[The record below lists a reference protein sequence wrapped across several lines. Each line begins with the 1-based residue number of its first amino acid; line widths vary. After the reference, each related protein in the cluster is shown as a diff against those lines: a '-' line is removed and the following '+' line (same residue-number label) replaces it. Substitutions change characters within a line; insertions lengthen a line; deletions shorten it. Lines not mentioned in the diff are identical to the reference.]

1 MLAFPENKAE
11 NAVQG
16 FETLQA
22 SLNRAVGLNR
32 PGQGW
37 PHVVVALPSLSLGEA
52 VLAHY
57 GPRLPALEHRYLA
70 AFFLLHRI
78 PSCEVI
84 YITTLAPSEEVMG
97 YCAALLPGS
106 SGAQARARFHCI
118 ALGDPSIRSV
128 AEKLLDR
135 PDLVAAIR
143 ERIGGRPAFL
153 EPWNVTA
160 AEARLALELG
170 VPINGSRPE
179 LWPLGFKGAGRRLM
193 RGCGVPLAAGREGLV
208 EVEDTLDAILA
219 MQAEDPGLRAV
230 IVKHDDS
237 AAGDGNRVI
246 DLSDQPGEET
256 VRERLEGLGPD
267 YWEVMLRGG
276 VVEEMVQGERFASPS
291 VQVDILPDGGV
302 EVLATHEQELG
313 GEDGQ
318 VYVGCRFP
326 ADPAYAP
333 ELAEH
338 GRRMGEA
345 LAREGAVG
353 RFALDFA
360 AVEREGA
367 WTVVG
372 LEINLRKGGTTHPY
386 ACLRNL
392 VPGRYDAEAG
402 VWRADMGGTRSYVAT
417 DNMVDPDW
425 VSLAPFDVIGRV
437 REAGLQFDPE
447 RGTGVVLLMLSGLA
461 IDGRFAVVAIGRDER
476 EAQDLKD
483 AVPGAVGKGS
493 ASTAP

>member
-1 MLAFPENKAE
+1 MEGAL
-11 NAVQG
+11 QG

-22 SLNRAVGLNR
+22 SLNRAVALNR
-32 PGQGW
+32 PGESW
-37 PHVVVALPSLSLGEA
+37 PHVMVVLPSLSLGEA

-78 PSCEVI
+78 PTCEVI
-84 YITTLAPSEEVMG
+84 YVTTLAPSEEVMD
-97 YCAALLPGS
+97 YCASLLPGAA
-106 SGAQARARFHCI
+106 GADARARFHGI
-118 ALGDPSIRSV
+118 ALGDMSLRGV

-135 PDLVAAIR
+135 PDLVTAIR

-170 VPINGSRPE
+170 VPVNGSRPE
-179 LWPLGFKGAGRRLM
+179 LWPLGFKGAGRKLM
-193 RGCGVPLAAGREGLV
+193 RGCGVPLPAGREDIV
-208 EVEDTLDAILA
+208 EVEDALDAILA
-219 MQAEDPGLRAV
+219 MREEDPALRGV
-230 IVKHDDS
+230 IIKHDDS
-237 AAGDGNRVI
+237 AAGDGNRVV
-246 DLSDQPGEET
+246 DLSDQPDEET
-256 VRERLEGLGPD
+256 LRERLEGFGSG
-267 YWEVMLRGG
+267 YWEVMSKGG
-276 VVEEMVQGERFASPS
+276 IVEEMVQGERFASPS
-291 VQVDILPDGGV
+291 VQVDLLPDGTV
-302 EVLATHEQELG
+302 EVLATHEQDLG

-326 ADPAYAP
+326 AEPAYAP

-338 GRRMGEA
+338 GRRVGEA
-345 LAREGAVG
+345 LARKGAVG

-360 AVEREGA
+360 AVENGGA
-367 WTVVG
+367 WQVVG

-402 VWRADMGGTRSYVAT
+402 VWRADAGGTRAYVAT
-417 DNMVDPDW
+417 DNMVDPAW
-425 VSLAPFDVIGRV
+425 TGLAPTEVIARI
-437 REAGLQFDPE
+437 RQAGLQFDPT

-461 IDGRFAVVAIGRDER
+461 IDGRFAVVAIGRDQG
-476 EAQDLKD
+476 EAQNLMS
-483 AVPGAVGKGS
+483 AVPRAVES
-493 ASTAP
+493 EDCRP

>member
-1 MLAFPENKAE
+1 M
-11 NAVQG
+11 QG

-22 SLNRAVGLNR
+22 SLNRAIGLNR
-32 PGQGW
+32 PGQSW
-37 PHVVVALPSLSLGEA
+37 PHVMVVLPSLSLGEA

-84 YITTLAPSEEVMG
+84 YVTTLAPSEEVMA

-106 SGAQARARFHCI
+106 AGADARTRFHCV
-118 ALGDPSIRSV
+118 ALGDMSLRSV

-135 PDLVAAIR
+135 PDLIHAIR

-179 LWPLGFKGAGRRLM
+179 LWSLGFKGAGRRLM
-193 RGCGVPLAAGREGLV
+193 RSCGVPLPAGREDIV
-208 EVEDTLDAILA
+208 EVEDSLDAILA
-219 MQAEDPGLRAV
+219 MRAEDPGLRGV

-237 AAGDGNRVI
+237 AAGDGNRVV
-246 DLSDQPGEET
+246 DLSDQPSED
-256 VRERLEGLGPD
+256 VLRERLEGFGPD
-267 YWEVMLRGG
+267 YWEVMLKGG
-276 VVEEMVQGERFASPS
+276 IVEELVQGELFTSPS

-326 ADPAYAP
+326 ADLAYAP

-338 GRRMGEA
+338 GHRVGQA
-345 LAREGAVG
+345 LAQEGAVG

-360 AVEREGA
+360 AVKNGGA
-367 WTVVG
+367 WQVVG
-372 LEINLRKGGTTHPY
+372 LEVNLRKGGTTHPY

-402 VWRADMGGTRSYVAT
+402 VWRADAGGTRAYVAT
-417 DNMVDPDW
+417 DNMVDPAW
-425 VSLAPFDVIGRV
+425 VNLAPTEVIGRV
-437 REAGLQFDPE
+437 QEAGLQFDPD

-461 IDGRFAVVAIGRDER
+461 IDGRFAVVAIGQDEH
-476 EAQDLKD
+476 EAQSLKN
-483 AVPGAVGKGS
+483 AVPRAVGIDR
-493 ASTAP
+493 